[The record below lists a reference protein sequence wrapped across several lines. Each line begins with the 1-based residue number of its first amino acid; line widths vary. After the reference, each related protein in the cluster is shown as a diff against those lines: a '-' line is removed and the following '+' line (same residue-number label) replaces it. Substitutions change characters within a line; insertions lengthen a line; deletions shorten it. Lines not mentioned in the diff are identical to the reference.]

1 MIIYE
6 FTTWGTHAL
15 FKVQEIEVEEKPKTY
30 VSILTRIPKNNIGVL
45 HNAYGDRM
53 YLLENNPKIY
63 IEAMINYKK
72 GQIARLEDR
81 ISCEKNNLEK
91 WEIAQRGIEEKNNE

>member
-6 FTTWGTHAL
+6 FTTWGVEAL

-30 VSILTRIPKNNIGVL
+30 VSRFARIPKNNIGHL
-45 HNAYGDRM
+45 HNAYGNRM

-63 IEAMINYKK
+63 IEAMIDYKK
-72 GQIARLEDR
+72 RQIARLEDR
-81 ISCEKNNLEK
+81 LSYEKDKLEE